1 MSAIPTSDAVR
12 TDALAGEVAPRAVP
26 LLENFGLAVR
36 RMRATRGLSQE
47 QLAERSDLNRSYVG
61 EIERGQVVSSLVT
74 IQKLSAAL
82 EISASGL
89 LQECEATANRRLVQG
104 IKLTAIAC

>member
-1 MSAIPTSDAVR
+1 MSDTI
-12 TDALAGEVAPRAVP
+12 
-26 LLENFGLAVR
+26 LENFGIAVR

-61 EIERGQVVSSLVT
+61 EIERGQVVPSLLT
-74 IQKLSAAL
+74 IQKLSGAL
-82 EISASGL
+82 EMSASTL
-89 LQECEATANRRLVQG
+89 MQEYEATANSRFVQR

>member
-1 MSAIPTSDAVR
+1 MSSARAIALLVSPWATRASTSVSRAVR
-12 TDALAGEVAPRAVP
+12 ASCCW
-26 LLENFGLAVR
+26 
-36 RMRATRGLSQE
+36 RGLSQE

-74 IQKLSAAL
+74 IQKLSTAL
-82 EISASGL
+82 DISASGL
-89 LQECEATANRRLVQG
+89 LQECEATANSRFVQR

>member
-1 MSAIPTSDAVR
+1 MST
-12 TDALAGEVAPRAVP
+12 E
-26 LLENFGLAVR
+26 LLENFGIAVR
-36 RMRATRGLSQE
+36 RMRTTRGLSQE

-74 IQKLSAAL
+74 IHKLSTAL
-82 EISASGL
+82 DIPASGL
-89 LQECEATANRRLVQG
+89 LHECESTATSRFVQR